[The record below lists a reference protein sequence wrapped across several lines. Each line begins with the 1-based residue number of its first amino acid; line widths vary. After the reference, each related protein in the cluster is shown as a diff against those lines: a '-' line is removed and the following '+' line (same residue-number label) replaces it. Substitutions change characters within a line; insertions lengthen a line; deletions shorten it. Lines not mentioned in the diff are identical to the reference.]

1 MADQVSV
8 DPEVLR
14 AAAGRLDVLFTD
26 SGTALR
32 ETDQAIADSHGAWKG
47 DAVAAFARFTSYLD
61 DRRTLLERN
70 LGEMAESLKTAAD
83 TLAAQDQVTADVLVG
98 QSPQVPTSLN
108 LQPDPQR

>member
-32 ETDQAIADSHGAWKG
+32 ETDQAIADSHEAWKG
-47 DAVAAFARFTSYLD
+47 EAVPAFARFITYLD
-61 DRRTLLERN
+61 DRRTLLEKN
-70 LGEMAESLKTAAD
+70 LGEMAESLKTTAD
-83 TLAAQDQVTADVLVG
+83 SLAAQDQATADVLIG
-98 QSPQVPTSLN
+98 QTPQQPTSLN
-108 LQPDPQR
+108 LQLGS